1 MKFVGSILLV
11 WLLAV
16 GAAFAQGRSAQDVA
30 DEAGQYYRQALQ
42 AKDDFERGRFFLA
55 AAEKL
60 RSIRSEFPKSPIAA
74 QIALGRY
81 RDIDVARAERE
92 GKAWRAANPSAAL
105 PGEAAALVP
114 DFGGAKA
121 PVPQFGGSGGASG
134 ALVPTFGAN
143 TAPSPVKTAGGGRL
157 SREEIVER
165 LKNAV
170 VMVFIQT
177 KTTYWHGTGFFI
189 APNLVLTNT
198 HVVEDATEAVILNRN
213 IGFRVGSVLAKGKT
227 PGGAGIDTAI
237 IEVKNFS
244 SPSHLPINTAF
255 VEGDEIAIA
264 GYTGKSMDFDA
275 SADKMFKLLANS
287 VLPSIDDIPSMRF
300 DFGIVQ
306 GIYKDKDT
314 LIENLQ
320 TGLTSGQGNSGSPLV
335 NDCGQVI
342 GQHYAGARGVFKVSQ
357 GVAYGETTRFS
368 FAISARELVKFLAAA
383 RVPVVPVSER
393 CR

>member
-1 MKFVGSILLV
+1 MRFVGSILLV
-11 WLLAV
+11 WMLTVGSALAQSR
-16 GAAFAQGRSAQDVA
+16 GAQDVA
-30 DEAGQYYRQALQ
+30 DEAGLYYRQALQ
-42 AKDDFERGRFFLA
+42 AKDDFERGRFFFA

-60 RSIRSEFPKSPIAA
+60 RAIRGEFPKSPIAA

-92 GKAWRAANPSAAL
+92 GRAWRAANPSAAL

-114 DFGGAKA
+114 DFGGPKA
-121 PVPQFGGSGGASG
+121 PVPQFGGSGGA
-134 ALVPTFGAN
+134 LVPTFGAN
-143 TAPSPVKTAGGGRL
+143 PGPAPTAKAASGGRL
-157 SREEIVER
+157 PRDEIVER

-170 VMVFIQT
+170 VMVFTQT
-177 KTTYWHGTGFFI
+177 KTTYGHGTGFFI

-198 HVVEDATEAVILNRN
+198 HVVEDATEVVILNRN

-244 SPSHLPINTAF
+244 SPVHLPITTAF

-275 SADKMFKLLANS
+275 SAEKMFRLLVSN

-300 DFGIVQ
+300 DFGILQ

-335 NDCGQVI
+335 NDCGQVV
-342 GQHYAGARGVFKVSQ
+342 GQHYKGAKGMFKISQ

-383 RVPVVPVSER
+383 RTPVVPVSER